1 MYEKSSAIK
10 NGAIDQSI
18 RIGGLRQIS
27 WKDHL
32 EVTEKG
38 LKGNSR

>member
-10 NGAIDQSI
+10 NSAIDKSI

-32 EVTEKG
+32 EVTDRERTKG
-38 LKGNSR
+38 